1 MIESEKM
8 IEPFLAIA
16 YRDPFANGR
25 IDNNKG
31 VYLKMDFT
39 DTFED

>member
-16 YRDPFANGR
+16 YRDPFAIGR
-25 IDNNKG
+25 IT
-31 VYLKMDFT
+31 LT
-39 DTFED
+39 RTA